1 MADITANTQQQQPPD
16 ASQSPSLPHH
26 FPAAPISGTTLFE
39 AEVKRRDALWD
50 HGRGNL
56 ATGCREI
63 DEAVLAG
70 GGFERGCVV
79 GVSCEEEDVG
89 LAAGVQTLVRCLLKG
104 ARGRGRR
111 RPRAMVVTTMG
122 VAALVGALRDV
133 AGAQIAEMGSEGK
146 GLLKDCLQRV
156 AVSRVFDVPG
166 LWEVLGEL
174 DRLPPSQELGEE
186 EEEDVPS
193 SRQDGGDALRE
204 DRPTTGQQHGDD
216 DEAGEDRLSSMLHGD
231 ANDELRETAIDGRLL
246 QDEKAATAAEP
257 PSSPLSDPPSS
268 LPDELPW
275 ETADTVE
282 QEAASPTRT
291 PPGMRLEIQD
301 SEEEGFSSPLEPIG
315 VSPETSPV
323 KTVLPAT
330 EDVEDSPVI
339 TSQKEQKES
348 DQQEELPVRSH
359 ETALADESSPGVA
372 LDEQDPPLRSP
383 TEPTDAAQDAKPAA
397 DQSTEEREST
407 HPDIILITHMSTLLS
422 SLFHQRE
429 KATAHSM
436 LQLLASHLRYLSR
449 SPEHG
454 GPLIMIL
461 NSTTSSPDT
470 ANAAAPDQDGDG
482 PLPGP
487 APAAN
492 GRPLDATLR
501 SIFNPPPLPSSGLG
515 AVYRYDTTH
524 ARRNKPSFGLVFSQ
538 MLDLHLLCT
547 RIPKTRADAEAL
559 YAPAPPDGTAR
570 KKIGYAWAVEVL
582 LDEIGVWEG
591 RAKVVGGTPRR
602 SREQRWGAVELRRD
616 ARGLRVVDAFEKVD
630 GRPEEVVL
638 AAGFG
643 GRRV

>member
-1 MADITANTQQQQPPD
+1 MADITANPQQQQPPD

-56 ATGCREI
+56 TTGCREI

-122 VAALVGALRDV
+122 VAPLVGVLRDV
-133 AGAQIAEMGSEGK
+133 AVAQIAEMGSEGK
-146 GLLKDCLQRV
+146 GLLKDCLERV

-186 EEEDVPS
+186 EEEEVPS
-193 SRQDGGDALRE
+193 SRQDGGDASR
-204 DRPTTGQQHGDD
+204 
-216 DEAGEDRLSSMLHGD
+216 EDRLSSMLHGD

-275 ETADTVE
+275 GTADTVE

-291 PPGMRLEIQD
+291 PPGMRQEIQD
-301 SEEEGFSSPLEPIG
+301 SEEEEEGFSSPLELTR
-315 VSPETSPV
+315 VSPVTLPV
-323 KTVLPAT
+323 KTDLHTT
-330 EDVEDSPVI
+330 EDVEASPEI
-339 TSQKEQKES
+339 TSQKEQKDS
-348 DQQEELPVRSH
+348 DQQEELPVKSH
-359 ETALADESSPGVA
+359 ETVLADESSPGVA
-372 LDEQDPPLRSP
+372 LDEPDHPLRSP

-449 SPEHG
+449 SPEYG

-470 ANAAAPDQDGDG
+470 ANTAAPDQDGDG
-482 PLPGP
+482 PLPRP

-515 AVYRYDTTH
+515 AVYRYDAPH

-570 KKIGYAWAVEVL
+570 KKVGYAWAVEVL

-591 RAKVVGGTPRR
+591 RAKVVGGTPRH

-616 ARGLRVVDAFEKVD
+616 ARGGLRVVGAFQKAD